1 MSSSDKR
8 QPGNDL
14 DHFSLDLFSDQRK
27 PTSIGASSLGGKA
40 RGLFNISQ
48 YLANAFDSSSFDEID
63 FNIPS
68 FTVILSDVF
77 DSFMIQNKVDP
88 DMLLEQSDERIA
100 HTFQAYNLPFGILGD
115 LKTII
120 DQIHYPLAIRSSS
133 ILEDALESPFAGIY
147 ATKMIPNNESDPN
160 LRFKK
165 LSEAIKFVYAST
177 FFKAAKDYRKAIG
190 KDLLDEKM
198 AVIIQEVVGKVH
210 SDRYYPDFSGVA
222 RSFNYY
228 PPAHSKAEDGIVN
241 LALGLGKTIVDG
253 DPSWWFTPKS
263 PRANPPFLDVGEW
276 LKQTQNKFWCV
287 NLGPPPAYD
296 PINESEYLIKC
307 GLKEAEYDDT
317 LTAVASTYDPQND
330 RINPGIGERGPRIVT
345 FAPILVY
352 NKFPLNELL
361 KHVIELCEQAVKS
374 PVEIEF
380 AVTLNPTRVGLL
392 QVRPLLATDHETT
405 ISDEEYSTEGTLIAS
420 DRVLGNGEINSIE
433 HVLYVKPQTFNA
445 KDTPVIAQE
454 IESIN
459 ATFIE
464 TGDQYVLIG
473 FGRWGSSDP
482 WLGTPVSWGQISQA
496 KTIIE
501 STLPEMDKE
510 FSQGSHFFHNITS
523 FGVSYFSL
531 RHSDAS
537 GIDWDWLD
545 MQNSVVETEH
555 VRLVKLEKPLNIKI
569 DGRRGRGVIRK

>member
-1 MSSSDKR
+1 MRNSEESPSGDE
-8 QPGNDL
+8 L
-14 DHFSLDLFSDQRK
+14 DHFSLELFSDQRK
-27 PTSIGASSLGGKA
+27 PTSIGTGSLGGKA
-40 RGLFNISQ
+40 SGLFSVNRH
-48 YLANAFDSSSFDEID
+48 LASAFDSQRFAEID

-77 DSFMIQNKVDP
+77 DSFMLQNQVEA

-100 HTFQAYNLPFGILGD
+100 HAFQTYNLPFGILGD

-133 ILEDALESPFAGIY
+133 ILEDSLESPFAGIY

-160 LRFKK
+160 ERFNK

-198 AVIIQEVVGKVH
+198 AVIIQEVVGKGH
-210 SDRYYPDFSGVA
+210 FDRYYPDFSGVA

-263 PRANPPFLDVGEW
+263 PKANPPFLDVGEW
-276 LKQTQNKFWCV
+276 LKQTQNKFWSV
-287 NLGPPPAYD
+287 NLGPPPTYD

-330 RINPGIGERGPRIVT
+330 RINPGIGEKGPRMVT

-352 NKFPLNELL
+352 NKIPLNELL
-361 KHVIELCEQAVKS
+361 KHVIDLCEQSVKS

-380 AVTLNPTRVGLL
+380 AVTLNPTRIGLL
-392 QVRPLLATDHETT
+392 QVRPLMATDSEIT
-405 ISDEEYSTEGTLIAS
+405 ISDEEYSSERALLRS
-420 DRVLGNGEINSIE
+420 DRVLGNGEINTVE

-445 KDTPVIAQE
+445 KYTLEIAQE

-464 TGDQYVLIG
+464 NGDHYVLIG

-482 WLGTPVSWGQISQA
+482 WLGTPVTWGQISQA
-496 KTIIE
+496 QTIVE
-501 STLPEMDKE
+501 STLPDMDKE

-523 FGVSYFSL
+523 FGVSYFSV
-531 RHSDAS
+531 RHTDES
-537 GIDWDWLD
+537 GIDWDWLA
-545 MQNSVVETEH
+545 MQTSVIETEH
-555 VRLVKLEKPLNIKI
+555 VKLVKLEQPLSIKI
-569 DGRRGRGVIRK
+569 DGRCGRGVIQK